1 MYHRFRNMNL
11 WVELRFS
18 LLNQFTLERRCKCP
32 DVSEV
37 YNVSVLN
44 VLFCYLSCKSENSL
58 DFCTCERCSVC
69 HFITETTMINSLS
82 SCRMRLHNDFPFQI
96 SNCSFTLL

>member
-1 MYHRFRNMNL
+1 MNHRFRNMNL

-44 VLFCYLSCKSENSL
+44 VLFCYLSSKSEDSL
-58 DFCTCERCSVC
+58 NFCTCERCSVC
-69 HFITETTMINSLS
+69 HFITEATMINSLS
-82 SCRMRLHNDFPFQI
+82 SCRMRLHNDFSFQI